1 LAGSIPNEWL
11 DGPTWMA
18 IRVIL
23 IQPFWSKTALVDG
36 MLGAPA
42 YADYLRTGNADFD
55 AAPNRANPAR
65 RRHPPFNLNRL
76 VLLRKTP

>member
-1 LAGSIPNEWL
+1 MP
-11 DGPTWMA
+11 
-18 IRVIL
+18 IRVVL

-36 MLGAPA
+36 MFGAPA
-42 YADYLRTGNADFD
+42 YADDLRAGDADFD

-65 RRHPPFNLNRL
+65 RRHPPFNVNRL